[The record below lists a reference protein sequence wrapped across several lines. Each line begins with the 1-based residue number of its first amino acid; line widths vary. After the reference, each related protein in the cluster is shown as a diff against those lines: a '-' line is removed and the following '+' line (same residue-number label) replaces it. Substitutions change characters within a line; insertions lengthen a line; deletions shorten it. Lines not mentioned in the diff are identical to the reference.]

1 MEATNS
7 QPVVRL
13 LDFNGNLKTAVS
25 LPAGM
30 EFTYDSASRA
40 IAIFD
45 KVPSKAELDG
55 ASIPFT
61 GATLNLPRGRHKV
74 TLTVLPAASPETP

>member
-1 MEATNS
+1 MEPTNQQS
-7 QPVVRL
+7 ALRL

-30 EFTYDSASRA
+30 EFTYDSAARA

-55 ASIPFT
+55 TPIPLM
-61 GATLNLPRGRHKV
+61 GATLKLPKGKHKITV
-74 TLTVLPAASPETP
+74 TISPAASPETH